1 MRGARDLR
9 RFRFWAKEVFMR
21 RREMFRAIL
30 AGAGAV
36 VGLRQ
41 ASAAAA
47 PDTPPLVPKV
57 AYHLADLEK
66 VGFVLGN
73 IRNHYT
79 GLDGRVEI
87 ALVVHGPALAAFRG
101 EGLSSGLSN
110 RFAGLVKD
118 GLSPFACANTM
129 MSMGMMLTDLLPGF
143 ASADTGGVVK
153 LAELQSQG
161 YAYIRP

>member
-1 MRGARDLR
+1 MRGARNLR

-30 AGAGAV
+30 AGAAALV
-36 VGLRQ
+36 ALRQ
-41 ASAAAA
+41 ANAAA
-47 PDTPPLVPKV
+47 PDTPPPVPKV

-73 IRNHYT
+73 IRNHHT
-79 GLDGRVEI
+79 GLQGHVQI
-87 ALVVHGPALAAFRG
+87 AMVVHGPALAAFRG

-129 MSMGMMLTDLLPGF
+129 TSMGMTLTDLLPGF
-143 ASADTGGVVK
+143 ASADTGGMVK

-161 YAYIRP
+161 YAYLRP